1 MLKKISWKFRKTHI
15 KVSPLIIHINS
26 NWDGWGFDIFKIE
39 HNLWNGSLLKL
50 VWDLPNGAEKKL
62 KFTGDVL
69 FLRSYLVKEL
79 IDLEDRILWNSK
91 FSKWDEIKYWTL
103 NLIFK

>member
-1 MLKKISWKFRKTHI
+1 MLKKINWKFRKTHI

-26 NWDGWGFDIFKIE
+26 NWDGWGFDIFKIQ
-39 HNLWNGSLLKL
+39 HNLWNGSLIKL

>member
-26 NWDGWGFDIFKIE
+26 NWDGWGFDIFKIQ
-39 HNLWNGSLLKL
+39 HNLWEGSLLKL

>member
-26 NWDGWGFDIFKIE
+26 SWDGWGFDIFKIQ
-39 HNLWNGSLLKL
+39 HNLWNGSLIKL

-69 FLRSYLVKEL
+69 FLRTYLVKEL

>member
-1 MLKKISWKFRKTHI
+1 MLKKINWKFRKTHI
-15 KVSPLIIHINS
+15 KVSALIIHINS
-26 NWDGWGFDIFKIE
+26 NWDGWGFDIFKIQ
-39 HNLWNGSLLKL
+39 HNLWNGSLIKL

-69 FLRSYLVKEL
+69 FLRTYLVKEL

>member
-1 MLKKISWKFRKTHI
+1 MLKKINWKFRKTHI

>member
-1 MLKKISWKFRKTHI
+1 MLKKINWKFRKTHI

-26 NWDGWGFDIFKIE
+26 NWDGWGFDIFKIQ
-39 HNLWNGSLLKL
+39 HNLWEGSLLKL

>member
-1 MLKKISWKFRKTHI
+1 
-15 KVSPLIIHINS
+15 
-26 NWDGWGFDIFKIE
+26 
-39 HNLWNGSLLKL
+39 L

-69 FLRSYLVKEL
+69 FLRSYLVNKL
-79 IDLEDRILWNSK
+79 IDLEDRILWGSNI
-91 FSKWDEIKYWTL
+91 SKWDEFKFWAL

>member
-1 MLKKISWKFRKTHI
+1 MLKKINWKFRKTHI

-26 NWDGWGFDIFKIE
+26 NWDGWGFDIFKIQ

>member
-26 NWDGWGFDIFKIE
+26 NWDGWGFDIFKIQ
-39 HNLWNGSLLKL
+39 HNLWEGSLLKL

-69 FLRSYLVKEL
+69 FLRTYLVKEL

>member
-26 NWDGWGFDIFKIE
+26 SWDGWGFDIFKIQ
-39 HNLWNGSLLKL
+39 HNLWNGSLLKM

-91 FSKWDEIKYWTL
+91 FSKWDEIKYWAL